1 MPIGGFLGFTM
12 VLKTL
17 ISCCILLGVVDESS
31 QPPCA
36 IVLTNVREAAGID
49 FEHYGERHRWCEIGP
64 QVEGIATNEE
74 IPEGL
79 FENPY
84 EFANRHLVRMNGSGA
99 AWIDVENDGDYDLY
113 LVNGAGGPE
122 TTNALYLNLGDGTF
136 EPALKVCGVLDAGE
150 GMAVSVADYDND
162 GFSDLMVMNYGDFVL
177 YHNNG
182 DGTFSD
188 VTATAFP
195 DGIDQIWYGGSSW
208 GDFDGDG
215 NLDVYV
221 AGYVDLSRNRGNK
234 GLRFP
239 MDFDGYANRLFHNN
253 GDGTFTDIADAA
265 GVADGFRK
273 SMQILVADFNDDNRP
288 DILVGNDTDPNGLY
302 LNRGDGTFKEFSG
315 PSGLSST
322 DGSMGITWGDY
333 NNDQMMDLYISNYTG
348 EADLLLTMVDNTSS
362 NDGKTKNAIFMAD
375 FGSPIV
381 QQSTWSLVGWG
392 TGFVDLDNDGDLDLF
407 VAGGHLNGVS
417 GDNRDFNLLFE
428 NRGNGRFVNASE
440 ASGVLKPGK
449 RIHRA
454 AIFGDYDNDGRIDF
468 YVVNNGEESYNDDS
482 DRHGVLFHN
491 DSASGNHWLKVRLQ
505 GTKSNRDAF
514 GTKLKLVAGDKT
526 QIREHVS
533 GEGYFSSNA
542 QEVHFGL
549 GEATTIDTLTI
560 TWPTGKSQTLSNVQ
574 VDQTLELVEPHNEGL
589 IRKFGSY
596 LLN

>member
-1 MPIGGFLGFTM
+1 MI
-12 VLKTL
+12 LKTV
-17 ISCCILLGVVDESS
+17 ISCCILLGIVDESA

-36 IVLTNVREAAGID
+36 IVFTDVREAAGVD

-79 FENPY
+79 FLNPY

-122 TTNALYLNLGDGTF
+122 TTNALYLNMGDGTF
-136 EPALKVCGVLDAGE
+136 MPTVKSCGILDDGE

-162 GFSDLMVMNYGDFVL
+162 GFSDLMVMNFGDFVL
-177 YHNNG
+177 FHNNG
-182 DGTFSD
+182 DGTFSN
-188 VTATAFP
+188 VTETAFP
-195 DGIDQIWYGGSSW
+195 DGVDEIWYGGSSW

-239 MDFDGYANRLFHNN
+239 MDFEGYANRLYHNN
-253 GDGTFTDIADAA
+253 GDGTFTDIAEAA

-273 SMQILVADFNDDNRP
+273 SMQILVADFNNDNRP

-381 QQSTWSLVGWG
+381 QQSTWQLVGWG
-392 TGFVDLDNDGDLDLF
+392 TGFVDFDNDTDLDLF

-417 GDNRDFNLLFE
+417 GDNRDFNVLFE
-428 NRGNGRFVNASE
+428 NKGDGKFVNASE

-454 AIFGDYDNDGRIDF
+454 TIFGDYDNDGRVDF
-468 YVVNNGEESYNDDS
+468 YVVNNGEESYDDES

-491 DSASGNHWLKVRLQ
+491 DSAAGSWLKVKLQ
-505 GTKSNRDAF
+505 GTVSNRDAF
-514 GTKLKLVAGDKT
+514 GTKLRLVIGDKT
-526 QIREHVS
+526 LIREHVS

-549 GEATTIDTLTI
+549 GDAKTIDSLTI
-560 TWPTGKSQTLSNVQ
+560 TWPTGKSQTFDDVKVN
-574 VDQTLELVEPHNEGL
+574 QTLDLVEPSNKGL
-589 IRKFGSY
+589 IGKFGSY